1 MTDTE
6 NSSMLRGM
14 VSASTPRAPSNIAL
28 FTRADALAAGLS
40 DRDLRTS
47 IYQRVIHGVY
57 TSAEHPLTHELKCRA
72 AAMTLPNEA
81 IITARSAATLH
92 GVPLAGRHD
101 DVEVL
106 VSGHKY
112 MNRRSGLRCWARM
125 SREDEHVEWQ
135 GIQVASPY
143 RSALDLLSLY
153 PLKLGVANCDAL
165 LHAGFIEEDRL
176 ALFLTTRNYYGMRK
190 ARAAFELLDARA
202 ESVPESVL
210 RITLVQSGLV
220 PTPQVEIHHG
230 NEFVARVDLAYESE
244 KVAVEYEGAW
254 HGDPQQHRRDQVRLQ
269 RLRDCGWHVVIVTA
283 ERLYRD
289 PSGVADEVRTVL
301 RHRR

>member
-1 MTDTE
+1 ML
-6 NSSMLRGM
+6 SSM
-14 VSASTPRAPSNIAL
+14 VSASASGNLDNTIL
-28 FTRADALAAGLS
+28 FTRADALAAGFG

-47 IYQRVIHGVY
+47 VYKRVLHGVY
-57 TSAEHPLTHELKCRA
+57 TFAEQPLTHELKCRA
-72 AAMTLPNEA
+72 AAMTLPHEA

-101 DVEVL
+101 DVEIL

-112 MNRRSGLRCWARM
+112 VNRRSGLRCWARM
-125 SREDEHVEWQ
+125 SREEEHAEWQ
-135 GIQVASPY
+135 GIRLASPY
-143 RSALDLLSLY
+143 RSALDLLAQY

-165 LHAGFIEEDRL
+165 LHAGLIAEDRL
-176 ALFLTTRNYYGMRK
+176 ALFLSTRNYYGMRK

-210 RITLVQSGLV
+210 RVTLTQGGLT
-220 PTPQVEIHHG
+220 PTPQFEVYESGGFI
-230 NEFVARVDLAYESE
+230 ARVDLAYVPE

-254 HGDPQQHRRDQVRLQ
+254 HGDPQQHQRDQRRLQ
-269 RLRDCGWHVVIVTA
+269 RLRDCGWHVAIVTA

-289 PSGVADEVRTVL
+289 PNGVVDEIRAVL
-301 RHRR
+301 RRRR